1 MPKGTR
7 NRDIRVEFWTNE
19 QELQQIRKKM
29 ALCGM
34 SNMSAYLRRMA
45 MKGYVLSL
53 DLPELREL
61 VSLLRRYSNNTNQ
74 IAKRVNETG
83 RFYAADIEEMLQKQE
98 DIWTAVNDILL
109 KLADVE

>member
-29 ALCGM
+29 TLCGM
-34 SNMSAYLRRMA
+34 NNMSAYLRRMA

-83 RFYAADIEEMLQKQE
+83 RFYAADMEEMLQKQE
-98 DIWTAVNDILL
+98 DIWIAVNDILL
-109 KLADVE
+109 KLTDVE

>member
-19 QELQQIRKKM
+19 QELQQIRKNM

-83 RFYAADIEEMLQKQE
+83 RFYAADMEEMLQKQE
-98 DIWTAVNDILL
+98 DIWTAINDILL